1 LKVGLVKC
9 LAWYIS
15 TGGKDMKHR
24 RVIDV
29 DVGFDPT
36 EGFWMIAV

>member
-1 LKVGLVKC
+1 
-9 LAWYIS
+9 
-15 TGGKDMKHR
+15 MKHR